1 LRVNKKIKI
10 ELYYY
15 MRLGRAIE
23 ERLESLY
30 RQGRMPSAIYL
41 GRGQEAITV
50 GAAMALED
58 GDTMAPTHR
67 DMIAMLPRGMDPKM
81 IFAQHYGKVTSPT
94 KGRGEATYLGDMS
107 KGIFTTVS
115 MLPDFYPVSAGA
127 ALSFKLQ
134 KMPNIALA
142 FSGEGATSRGDFHE
156 ALNFASVLQLP
167 AVFVVENNHFAYSTP
182 VDKEMKVDQVSTRA
196 IAYDMEGSTIDGN
209 DILTVYESVKKAV
222 DRARSGKGPTLIEA
236 VTMRMKGHSGHDPMK
251 YVPEEL
257 LEKWRK
263 KDPIDNYQR
272 RLQKEGTLTKEEI
285 VRVSEE
291 IEKTVEDAV
300 AFAEESPFPREEDL
314 VLDVYR

>member
-1 LRVNKKIKI
+1 MRITKKIKT

-23 ERLESLY
+23 EKLESLY

-41 GRGQEAITV
+41 GRGQEATTV

-58 GDTMAPTHR
+58 GDTIAPTHR

-81 IFAQHYGKVTSPT
+81 IFAQHYGKATSPT
-94 KGRGEATYLGDMS
+94 KGRGEATYIGDMS

-115 MLPDFYPVSAGA
+115 MLPDFYPVSTGA

-134 KMPNIALA
+134 NKPNIALA
-142 FSGEGATSRGDFHE
+142 FSGDGATSRGDFHE

-167 AVFVVENNHFAYSTP
+167 AVFLVENNQFAYSTP
-182 VDKEMKVDQVSTRA
+182 SYKEMKVDKISKRA
-196 IAYDMEGSTIDGN
+196 AGYAMEGLTIDGN
-209 DILTVYESVKKAV
+209 DVLAVYEIVKKAAAK
-222 DRARSGKGPTLIEA
+222 ARSGKGPTLIEA
-236 VTMRMKGHSGHDPMK
+236 LTMRMKGHSGHDSMN
-251 YVPEEL
+251 YVPDEL

-263 KDPIDNYQR
+263 RDPIDNYER
-272 RLQKEGTLTKEEI
+272 RLLKEGTLTNEELADI
-285 VRVSEE
+285 SAQIEE
-291 IEKTVEDAV
+291 TVEDAV
-300 AFAEESPFPREEDL
+300 TFAEESPYPREEDL